1 MYPVSTLLGERRKPS
16 TGSCLSQNTNLPV
29 FHVTHWKAGSTWVQG
44 VLQRLAG
51 ERFVP
56 LKADMSHVL
65 KEPIRPGGV
74 YTPVYMRRE
83 PFVAAVTAPHKRFFV
98 MRDLR
103 DTLVSWYFSLAV
115 SHGTKT
121 NSVVA
126 DFRSQLAN
134 LDKDQGLQFLIRE
147 RLQGISA
154 LQSSWLNYGELVY
167 RYEDMIADEQR
178 VFAEICEHC
187 QMGVSEELRTSV
199 VAANSFER
207 ATGRKP
213 GQEDVGA
220 HRRKGIRGDWQNH
233 FSTETKALFKERF
246 GEHLIRTGY
255 ETTLDW

>member
-1 MYPVSTLLGERRKPS
+1 
-16 TGSCLSQNTNLPV
+16 V
-29 FHVTHWKAGSTWVQG
+29 FHITHWKAGSTWVQG

-56 LKADMSHVL
+56 LKPDMSHVL

-83 PFVAAVTAPHKRFFV
+83 PFVAAVTVPHTRFFV

-103 DTLVSWYFSLAV
+103 DTLISWYFSLAV

-126 DFRSQLAN
+126 DFRSQLATM
-134 LDKDQGLQFLIRE
+134 DKEQGLQYLIRE
-147 RLQGISA
+147 RLQGIAA
-154 LQSSWLNYGELVY
+154 LQSSWLNQDELVY

-187 QMGVSEELRTSV
+187 RMGVSEELRKSV
-199 VAANSFER
+199 VAANSFEK

-233 FSTETKALFKERF
+233 FSDATRALFKERF
-246 GEHLIRTGY
+246 GEHLISTGY
-255 ETTLDW
+255 ERTLDW